1 MRELKVGETTLLAV
15 LNLVFWGWLLLI
27 SVVRWR
33 VVAGTT
39 LTTVR
44 PWWLLAVV
52 TGLITAI
59 AELIHL
65 PWIHRDYLYAALA
78 ITCVVP
84 PIAVLGAR
92 RPTCRAWPMFVLLP
106 LLVVLSWPVINVG
119 FLTRF
124 SKPLELETAPVLMY
138 GLVIVMG
145 FGNFVGT
152 RLSFPALIAG
162 AALLLLQISLSR
174 LPGWDDEEITL
185 YRHLS
190 AMLIGVNASYSLW
203 LSGIFSR
210 ADDGV
215 NRVWQ
220 DFVTLYGLVWSRRL
234 LDRFQI
240 LVDKHQWPCR
250 LTANGIVWTA
260 VPAPETQAAVEQ
272 ALRWFLRRFVDADW
286 IDKRLGHT
294 ASPPAVPPTALD
306 M

>member
-1 MRELKVGETTLLAV
+1 MLAV
-15 LNLVFWGWLLLI
+15 LNLVFWGWLLL
-27 SVVRWR
+27 STLLRWR

-52 TGLITAI
+52 TGLITAV
-59 AELIHL
+59 AELVNL
-65 PWIHRDYLYAALA
+65 PWVHRDYLYASLA
-78 ITCVVP
+78 ITSVVP

-106 LLVVLSWPVINVG
+106 LLVVLSWPVMNVG

-162 AALLLLQISLSR
+162 GMLLLLQILLSR
-174 LPGWDDEEITL
+174 LPGRGATEDTL
-185 YRHLS
+185 EQLLYSMTLALS
-190 AMLIGVNASYSLW
+190 ATLALW
-203 LSGIFSR
+203 IFSVPSR
-210 ADDGV
+210 ADEGV

-234 LDRFQI
+234 LDRFQL
-240 LVDKHQWPCR
+240 LVDKHKWPCR
-250 LTANGIVWTA
+250 LTAHGIEWTA
-260 VPAPETQAAVEQ
+260 VPTPETRTAVEQ
-272 ALRWFLRRFVDADW
+272 ALRWFLRRFVDPGW
-286 IDKRLGHT
+286 IDARMGHHEIPST
-294 ASPPAVPPTALD
+294 IAPPSLD